1 VNRFFHRDDRRW
13 EIRWVGERNGGYAP
27 KGIPQIVPTVQ
38 PVGLFYWGDH
48 DLVEKCIVKLL
59 GIALIQLVCCWTRVL
74 TLVNWL
80 IYFK

>member
-48 DLVEKCIVKLL
+48 DLVEKMHSQAFRYCSYPVGLL
-59 GIALIQLVCCWTRVL
+59 LDTRLDVGQLA
-74 TLVNWL
+74 N
-80 IYFK
+80 IF